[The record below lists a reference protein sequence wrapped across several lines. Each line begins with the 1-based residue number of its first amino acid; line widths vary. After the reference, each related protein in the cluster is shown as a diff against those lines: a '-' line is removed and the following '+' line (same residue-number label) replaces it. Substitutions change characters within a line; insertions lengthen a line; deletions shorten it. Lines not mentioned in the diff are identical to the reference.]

1 MGENTEVE
9 TMSAQAVLDP
19 SQLSLRK
26 KKRKKKIK
34 LSLKMHADISTNPHR
49 ELHIRVKTQTAPN
62 RAIVSTH
69 RFTILPWPIRPQY
82 QIKGLPLGRVNRAS
96 YI

>member
-1 MGENTEVE
+1 MEENTEVE

-19 SQLSLRK
+19 SQLSLK
-26 KKRKKKIK
+26 KKEKNNFKN
-34 LSLKMHADISTNPHR
+34 AHR
-49 ELHIRVKTQTAPN
+49 YFYKPTQGMHIRVKSQTAPN
-62 RAIVSTH
+62 RAIFSIH